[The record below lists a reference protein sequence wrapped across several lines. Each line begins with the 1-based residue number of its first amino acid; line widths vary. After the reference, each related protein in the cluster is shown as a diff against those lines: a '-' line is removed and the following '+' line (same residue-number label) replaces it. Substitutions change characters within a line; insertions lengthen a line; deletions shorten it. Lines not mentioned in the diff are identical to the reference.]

1 MDRTEP
7 GQNGLDP
14 DRDPRGWETAVG
26 GIMLAA
32 GPELDRRRAGV
43 SLTNALLAWARPA
56 LSAAATIA
64 LLISASAMLARGG
77 AGEAADP
84 RLADALV
91 PEAVAAWLMAGYQ
104 PTVTE
109 VVAALEEAVR

>member
-1 MDRTEP
+1 MDRTET
-7 GQNGLDP
+7 GQNGLAP
-14 DRDPRGWETAVG
+14 DRDPQRWEAAVG

-32 GPELDRRRAGV
+32 GPELDRRRGGV
-43 SLTNALLAWARPA
+43 SLTNTLLAWARPA

-64 LLISASAMLARGG
+64 LLISASAMLARGS
-77 AGEAADP
+77 AGEAADAG
-84 RLADALV
+84 LADALV
-91 PEAVAAWLMAGYQ
+91 PEAVAAWLVAGYQ